1 MIWTT
6 HGEEST
12 NSLVKLW
19 VNQRMSLADFM
30 QHYHHTLQKSR
41 SDFIVQSTDLEKS
54 KPNVRDSSL
63 KMFEEQAASMCS
75 KKIFQLIREE
85 IREEQGFPVKK
96 QTKISDRQY
105 LFVFGKY
112 NKPDDSQYSVNI
124 DMSRASFKCNCL
136 KLESEGVPCRHIIS
150 PWKLLHITRFP
161 DESIHPC

>member
-1 MIWTT
+1 
-6 HGEEST
+6 
-12 NSLVKLW
+12 
-19 VNQRMSLADFM
+19 MSLADFM

-41 SDFIVQSTDLEKS
+41 NDFIVQSTDLEKS

-96 QTKISDRQY
+96 QTKISDGQY

-112 NKPDDSQYSVNI
+112 K
-124 DMSRASFKCNCL
+124 
-136 KLESEGVPCRHIIS
+136 
-150 PWKLLHITRFP
+150 T
-161 DESIHPC
+161 